1 MTKSYGAGIRCAA
14 PGCGKEPFATDPK
27 LECLEL
33 RRLNAAGEIS
43 ELPAPGEW
51 FCPEHAPPKQQRTAR
66 AIHGSPLE
74 ALGEFELLLADV
86 TAQLVEA
93 LPHNDGDV
101 TDDVDA
107 AFDDFGHEIAGGL
120 SQLKAAIVAH
130 AKPVAK
136 DKPKPRRSRQKA
148 MTQRER
154 NQPGQP
160 SLIEEEPAPS

>member
-1 MTKSYGAGIRCAA
+1 MNIRCVT
-14 PGCGKEPFATDPK
+14 CGAMPYPTDPAVR
-27 LECLEL
+27 ECFEL
-33 RRLNAAGEIS
+33 RRFNAAGEIS
-43 ELPAPGEW
+43 KSPAPGQW
-51 FCPEHAPPKQQRTAR
+51 YCPEHAPAKSKRTAR
-66 AIHGSPLE
+66 AVQGSPLE
-74 ALGEFELLLADV
+74 ALGEFELLLADM

-130 AKPVAK
+130 AKPVEK

-148 MTQRER
+148 MTKGER
-154 NQPGQP
+154 NAPGQTN
-160 SLIEEEPAPS
+160 LIEEEEPTPS